1 VGFRNGLTLQT
12 PLAWGTYASKPA

>member
-1 VGFRNGLTLQT
+1 VGFRNGVTLQT